1 MVERKQRYQRCKTD
15 KMVDVKEQLRE
26 ASAYTLGSEIPGNI
40 LLFPILS
47 ITDANL
53 RFGLLETEGN
63 PLNRVIRICF
73 VCSSGSVE

>member
-40 LLFPILS
+40 LLFPILTP
-47 ITDANL
+47 IL